1 MRLARLAL
9 PAPPAHREREGL
21 LVRPVPRALLA
32 QLARLAPL
40 VHREKEVL
48 LAQPVRPARQDQQV
62 LPVQLAPLVRPV
74 LAARRIH

>member
-1 MRLARLAL
+1 MV
-9 PAPPAHREREGL
+9 L
-21 LVRPVPRALLA
+21 LV
-32 QLARLAPL
+32 RLAPL

-48 LAQPVRPARQDQQV
+48 LAQQV

>member
-1 MRLARLAL
+1 MVQLARLA
-9 PAPPAHREREGL
+9 PPVHREREDL
-21 LVRPVPRALLA
+21 LVRQVRPVPRALLV
-32 QLARLAPL
+32 QLVRLAPL

-48 LAQPVRPARQDQQV
+48 LAQPARLAQQV